1 MFAVSIYWLAIG
13 VNLCLDKAP
22 AGVVKLSGT
31 LNVGQKELGPYFGS
45 PKISGNPQIFL
56 NSAALITETLGIHA
70 FEGNKLL
77 PGLAESWEVSPDGQI
92 WTFHIR
98 QGVQFH
104 KGFGEMTAED
114 VEFSFEQVA
123 NSEKNAR
130 ASIAKEVFFNGN
142 ESRSMPDD
150 YTWIVDTGTP
160 FSDVGILELMGMPRS
175 VCAWIVSKKQIVIL
189 LPPDPGRLANG
200 KLANTGKCLLLKII
214 GGKHPIS
221 QR

>member
-1 MFAVSIYWLAIG
+1 M
-13 VNLCLDKAP
+13 
-22 AGVVKLSGT
+22 VKLSGT

-56 NSAALITETLGIHA
+56 NSAAPITETLGIHA

-175 VCAWIVSKKQIVIL
+175 VCAWIVSKKQIVIP